1 MNPAGLHISTTMWY
15 KVDYL
20 WGIKLLKENAIQIT
34 GKVDYWRIPSS
45 VHEAAI
51 NLNPIN
57 NNDINLN

>member
-1 MNPAGLHISTTMWY
+1 MTSPPAIVNQHETYNS
-15 KVDYL
+15 YL

>member
-1 MNPAGLHISTTMWY
+1 MVWSLRIVTFYT
-15 KVDYL
+15 L
-20 WGIKLLKENAIQIT
+20 NAIQIT